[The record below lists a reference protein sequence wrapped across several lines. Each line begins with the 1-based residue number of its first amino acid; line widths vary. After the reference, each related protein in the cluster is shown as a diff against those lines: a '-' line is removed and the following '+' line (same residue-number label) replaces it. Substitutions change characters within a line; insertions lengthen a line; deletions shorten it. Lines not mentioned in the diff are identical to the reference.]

1 MAKIVR
7 LSQVVGGGYSEFWKD
22 QRRYECI
29 KGGRA
34 SKKSKTAALR
44 MIFRLMKYPK
54 SNALIVRR
62 TFATLRDSC
71 YSDLK
76 WATERLGV
84 EHLWKFSVSPLEV
97 TYLPTGQKILFR
109 GMDNALKITSISVP
123 HGVLCFV
130 WIEEAYEV
138 TGEDSFNK
146 LDMSIR
152 GEVPEGH
159 FKQVTLTLNPW
170 SEAWWGKKRFF
181 DTPSDNVFTLTTT
194 YRCNE
199 WLDDTDRRLFE
210 EMKKTNPRRYRVEG
224 LGEWGISEGVIYQRV
239 EQQGFDW
246 KKLVAARD
254 EELKRKAGM
263 WGKIAERDRL
273 RLIAGVDFGYTD
285 PTAYVVLLI
294 DEREQTI
301 YVVDEIYKTNVTNQM
316 LADQIIRR
324 NWGGLRLICDSA
336 EPKSIQE
343 LRDQGLKAEGASK
356 GRDSVLFGIQK
367 LQNFRWV
374 VHPRCGSFWRDIT
387 SYAWAKTPSGKFKD
401 QPDHEFSHG
410 PDAARYAAMKLLNG
424 SGMSFD

>member
-84 EHLWKFSVSPLEV
+84 AHLWKFSVSPLEV

-138 TGEDSFNK
+138 TDEDAFNK

-224 LGEWGISEGVIYQRV
+224 LGEWGISEGVIFQRV

-316 LADQIIRR
+316 LPDQ
-324 NWGGLRLICDSA
+324 LI
-336 EPKSIQE
+336 
-343 LRDQGLKAEGASK
+343 
-356 GRDSVLFGIQK
+356 
-367 LQNFRWV
+367 LQN
-374 VHPRCGSFWRDIT
+374 
-387 SYAWAKTPSGKFKD
+387 
-401 QPDHEFSHG
+401 
-410 PDAARYAAMKLLNG
+410 
-424 SGMSFD
+424 